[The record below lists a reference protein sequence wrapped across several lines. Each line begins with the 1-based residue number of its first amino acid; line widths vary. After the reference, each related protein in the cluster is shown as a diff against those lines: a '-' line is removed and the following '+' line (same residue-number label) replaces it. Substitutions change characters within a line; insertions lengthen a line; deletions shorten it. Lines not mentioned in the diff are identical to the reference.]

1 MTWYSDKALRVA
13 IAVAVVLFFAPA
25 AVSQDTAQQ
34 AAAESAVQDLA
45 FEVLA
50 DRFEGFRLIVN
61 TPPVPDTR
69 FFDAD
74 QRPATLK
81 DFAGKALLVNFW
93 ATWCTPCIREMPG
106 LNALNREFGGEAF
119 QVVAIA
125 SGQQTGKTPEAFLRQ
140 HQLDS
145 LALYT
150 DPHASLMALFE
161 TQTLPTTLLV
171 DRAGRIRGGIIGE
184 ANWNSDEAR
193 ALIAHLMKAR

>member
-1 MTWYSDKALRVA
+1 MSWLGDKYLQLVSALALALLVS
-13 IAVAVVLFFAPA
+13 PA
-25 AVSQDTAQQ
+25 ALAQDTTQK
-34 AAAESAVQDLA
+34 AAAESAVRDLA

-69 FFDAD
+69 FLDGER
-74 QRPATLK
+74 RPASLK

-106 LNALNREFGGEAF
+106 LNALNRELGGETF

-125 SGQQTGKTPEAFLRQ
+125 SGQQVGKTPRDFLRQ
-140 HQLDS
+140 HQLD
-145 LALYT
+145 ALDVYT

-161 TQTLPTTLLV
+161 TETLPTTLLV

-184 ANWNSDEAR
+184 ADWISAEAR
-193 ALIAHLMKAR
+193 ALIAHLMDAR

>member
-1 MTWYSDKALRVA
+1 MSWLGDKYLQLVSAFALA
-13 IAVAVVLFFAPA
+13 LLFSPA
-25 AVSQDTAQQ
+25 ALAQDATQK
-34 AAAESAVQDLA
+34 AAAESAVRDLA

-81 DFAGKALLVNFW
+81 DFAGKALLINFW

-106 LNALNREFGGEAF
+106 LNALSRELGGEAF

-125 SGQQTGKTPEAFLRQ
+125 SGQQTGKTPPAFLRQ
-140 HQLDS
+140 HQLD
-145 LALYT
+145 ALDVYT

-184 ANWNSDEAR
+184 ADWTSAEAR
-193 ALIAHLMKAR
+193 ALIAYLMDAR